1 MQNVI
6 ARRID
11 FSVKYSLKPESML
24 CVLFIT
30 RFTTV
35 FFIQSADTF
44 GKTTAK
50 ARFQS
55 SLI

>member
-6 ARRID
+6 ARRVD

-35 FFIQSADTF
+35 FSIQSADTF
-44 GKTTAK
+44 GKTTAN
-50 ARFQS
+50 ARLQS
-55 SLI
+55 ELI